1 MSTAPDNIPKP
12 VAADAAHG
20 AVSIAA
26 ASRASTPQ
34 RMAAPSA
41 ALVYPTISWQERGAT
56 HTARWRSEAGVAP
69 PKRVV
74 IADDTMSADRAWRL
88 ACEGTALLW
97 RGDFQNARQ
106 LLQALGRRADHVPR
120 KKPGA
125 GKSAASLAPTDGAAT
140 EGAETG
146 GAAADGNAA
155 VDDTV
160 LQHASASTIADAPAF
175 PEAFHRHR
183 MSQAQRA
190 RTLGMLLLQ
199 FEPDHQI
206 DLRRAPD
213 VRRACMQ
220 AYGPDAGTPQRYAAS
235 LRELLGLISAREW
248 RKKGVEVAAL
258 DERIHPHYGVFAP
271 VRSEYVNLVND
282 APLMATD
289 IAWDIGTGTG
299 VLAAVLARRGV
310 KRVVATDQD
319 QRALDCA
326 RDNLK
331 RLGLNGRV
339 EVIDADLF
347 PPVTAAPPGKQMPS
361 PGLIVCNPPWLPG
374 RPSAPLERA
383 VYDFESRMVRGFLAG
398 VGVRLAPQGEAWLI
412 LSDLAEHLGL
422 RTREE
427 LLKWIAAGGL
437 KVQGR
442 LDAKPVHPKV
452 SDATDPLHAARRAET
467 TSLWRLARQ

>member
-1 MSTAPDNIPKP
+1 MSTAPVP
-12 VAADAAHG
+12 
-20 AVSIAA
+20 
-26 ASRASTPQ
+26 
-34 RMAAPSA
+34 
-41 ALVYPTISWQERGAT
+41 VYPTISWQERGAT
-56 HTARWRSEAGVAP
+56 HTARWRSEAGVAA

-74 IADDTMSADRAWRL
+74 LADDTMSADRAWRL

-106 LLQALGRRADHVPR
+106 LLQALGRRADYVPR

-125 GKSAASLAPTDGAAT
+125 GKSTAEPAQADGAAAD
-140 EGAETG
+140 GGNAGSAAADDGRTG
-146 GAAADGNAA
+146 GAAADSAAADGNTPTIDAA
-155 VDDTV
+155 SP
-160 LQHASASTIADAPAF
+160 HSSAAPVADAPVF
-175 PEAFHRHR
+175 PDAFHRHR
-183 MSQAQRA
+183 MAQAQRA

-199 FEPDHQI
+199 FEPDHQVN
-206 DLRRAPD
+206 LRRAPD

-220 AYGPDAGTPQRYAAS
+220 AYGPDVGTPQRYAAS

-289 IAWDIGTGTG
+289 LAWDIGTGTG

-347 PPVTAAPPGKQMPS
+347 PPVTAVPPGKQMPP

-383 VYDFESRMVRGFLAG
+383 VYDFESRMLRGFLAG

-422 RTREE
+422 RTRDE
-427 LLKWIAAGGL
+427 LLGWITAGGL

-452 SDATDPLHAARRAET
+452 SDITDPLHAARRAET